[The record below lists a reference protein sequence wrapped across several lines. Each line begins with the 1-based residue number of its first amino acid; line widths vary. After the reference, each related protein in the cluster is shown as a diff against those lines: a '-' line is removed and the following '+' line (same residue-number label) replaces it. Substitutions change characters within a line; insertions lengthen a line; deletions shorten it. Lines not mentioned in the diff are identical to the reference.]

1 MIDTPLEQKLAM
13 LNIIF
18 GQTLKNSDFI
28 LEKMLSLLDNLPI
41 PVVMTDDLLNLGY
54 CNLFF
59 PEWSGFDESS
69 LLKLSNNL
77 FLNEESSLEIKED
90 FIKKK
95 GTASM
100 QIKTQVF
107 LSSGESRWCLIDCH
121 KFKEDIRKS
130 KSFIFIFRDIQ
141 KIKNQEMQILQSEQ
155 EKQNILKEMNEKLE
169 QNVRE
174 RTIELEESLQVIKDT
189 GQQLIQSEK
198 MSSLGLLVAGIAHE
212 INNPLNFLRSAGSNL
227 YSEFSKLYYILQRT
241 NILPYLSEGEIEE
254 IEHMKADAEQNHGS
268 FQRGVYRIIDL
279 VSALGKYSRK
289 ENREK
294 YLTDIN
300 KLFRETAVILKHR
313 LRSLN
318 IKTFFSHDRT
328 PWVCAPTDISQI
340 MLNLINNAIDSTLE
354 AGGNTVEVRIYYQKN
369 KKLQFIVKD
378 QGSGINKKNA
388 DKIFDPF
395 FTTKGIGKG
404 TGLGLSIA
412 KKLALEQNGDIFFKN
427 DADVSGCQFTLELKA
442 SSK

>member
-1 MIDTPLEQKLAM
+1 
-13 LNIIF
+13 
-18 GQTLKNSDFI
+18 
-28 LEKMLSLLDNLPI
+28 
-41 PVVMTDDLLNLGY
+41 
-54 CNLFF
+54 
-59 PEWSGFDESS
+59 
-69 LLKLSNNL
+69 
-77 FLNEESSLEIKED
+77 
-90 FIKKK
+90 
-95 GTASM
+95 
-100 QIKTQVF
+100 
-107 LSSGESRWCLIDCH
+107 
-121 KFKEDIRKS
+121 
-130 KSFIFIFRDIQ
+130 
-141 KIKNQEMQILQSEQ
+141 
-155 EKQNILKEMNEKLE
+155 
-169 QNVRE
+169 
-174 RTIELEESLQVIKDT
+174 
-189 GQQLIQSEK
+189 
-198 MSSLGLLVAGIAHE
+198 
-212 INNPLNFLRSAGSNL
+212 
-227 YSEFSKLYYILQRT
+227 
-241 NILPYLSEGEIEE
+241 
-254 IEHMKADAEQNHGS
+254 MKADAEQNHGS

-427 DADVSGCQFTLELKA
+427 DADGSGCQFTLELKA